1 LIEIGE
7 LRKEIDGKNER
18 HKNVVTSKWE
28 AIDKLT
34 IEIKEFKVKYEELY
48 AKYTLLVEIEQKY
61 LVLEADY
68 GKLKILAD
76 GYEIEIARLRKL
88 IQELELRID
97 ELIRRQHTIGIT
109 QEKEEITKYI
119 TTEHKED
126 IKIIGNESA

>member
-1 LIEIGE
+1 MTIE
-7 LRKEIDGKNER
+7 LR
-18 HKNVVTSKWE
+18 
-28 AIDKLT
+28 
-34 IEIKEFKVKYEELY
+34 EFKVKFEEIN
-48 AKYTLLVEIEQKY
+48 AKYLLLVEIEQKY
-61 LVLEADY
+61 LVLQVDFD
-68 GKLKILAD
+68 KLKVLAE
-76 GYEIEIARLRKL
+76 GYEVEIARLRKL